1 MFPVTAPRLSHL
13 PLPPF
18 QFIIKPDNLEK
29 EIKLQL
35 PIMIASYP
43 YRNSDGTLRR
53 KRGAEYPASLPV
65 FRPWLDMK
73 RKVVT

>member
-1 MFPVTAPRLSHL
+1 
-13 PLPPF
+13 
-18 QFIIKPDNLEK
+18 
-29 EIKLQL
+29 
-35 PIMIASYP
+35 MIASYP
-43 YRNSDGTLRR
+43 YRNPDGTLRK